1 MHEKQAAPQVPRPH
15 PSSIRAG
22 DTEVVSMNEPNGSS
36 RWLPWFGAALLV
48 IAMNGGPRG
57 AVARTF
63 LPEPPSMPE
72 GDPTAD
78 DQPSPAPK
86 RSAPMRVDIRIP
98 ASGSNWSAMRL
109 IWLSY
114 VRAWI
119 RITIP

>member
-1 MHEKQAAPQVPRPH
+1 MHEKQAGPRLPRPH
-15 PSSIRAG
+15 PIRAG
-22 DTEVVSMNEPNGSS
+22 DTEVVSMNEPKGSS

-48 IAMNGGPRG
+48 LAMNGGPRG

-63 LPEPPSMPE
+63 LPQPGSMPE

-78 DQPSPAPK
+78 DQPNPAPK
-86 RSAPMRVDIRIP
+86 KSAPARLDVRVP
-98 ASGSNWSAMRL
+98 AKGSNWSAMRL